1 MKSLLVTPTKLNAA
15 LCLTDAN
22 PSSLESMVSDLT
34 AEVKCV
40 ITKPVLLLM
49 DFMRLFMGLFSA

>member
-15 LCLTDAN
+15 LCLTGAN
-22 PSSLESMVSDLT
+22 LSSLESMVSDLT

>member
-22 PSSLESMVSDLT
+22 LSFLESMVSDLT

-49 DFMRLFMGLFSA
+49 DFMRLFMSLFSA

>member
-22 PSSLESMVSDLT
+22 LSSLESMVSDLT

-40 ITKPVLLLM
+40 ITKPVLLLI